1 MKRKLS
7 TKIISFVLAL
17 VMCITTFASVALA
30 AENGKD
36 KYISD
41 VYIAYGS
48 TEEEAK
54 KWLTDNGWEPV
65 GSDLNAGNTSKAF
78 GYTNVASVM
87 GIKRTNDPNKAVT
100 DMAVM
105 NMMGGYSFD
114 DYKTILEEKK
124 TDIDEFIRTFIPVLE
139 EYRANFNGEGSEGGK
154 KRAQYAHDLLNKL
167 YDGGNGDKYAVHD
180 TGLPLG
186 DLFLSKTKAEYTD
199 EEYAALSADQ
209 KKKTADL
216 QQIIL
221 ESTGAAVMF
230 VEQALALSTDNAKS
244 SWLDRAKNLTG
255 SALIKNIGTVI
266 PSLKGKKLTASQA
279 MQQLNAHF
287 EDYAK
292 ILQENYNGLREDI
305 IWFEQYS
312 DDNGLWKLT
321 DETEEEYNTKTE
333 AYFDH
338 LNEINEN
345 RYNEE
350 FARYTQV
357 AGYYTVIKDVDYAGA
372 WGDKLYDFFRD
383 QNETGC
389 GAKVNNFLPLAAS
402 LSSGQRAAM
411 QFLSISTLIK
421 LGAKSDDVMSAEFPS
436 VSSVFKN
443 EETGEELES
452 ISVYSGMN
460 RAIFR
465 EGVALT
471 SEALV
476 KKNSGADPYE
486 QLWGEGGVVDI
497 VFYSTLAASVAT
509 IVTGMVMHV
518 RALRAYNAAMKA
530 YDAAV
535 DANAAINSLI
545 APVQANVNYYT
556 KQIIEFNKEI
566 RYHKMWMNKYGLP
579 DTSWHNT
586 KITEYTKKLN
596 WAEADKAEAEKY
608 IAQLQDKKTDVV
620 QPERMSSLGRWVMG
634 VGGVLLLAS
643 AALKFAQMMKFYD
656 RTFLRI
662 PTYIV
667 HEDDIVKYVVDA
679 EGNAVKTIDIDQYVY
694 YEVVKCNRQAIGLHK
709 KAQDGVDAYASWGCG
724 DAADLKGD
732 VGKQWLA
739 LYVNKSREKG
749 DPIFADSIVV
759 QYGSGAMPADCTGCL
774 HGFTYTNAMDI
785 GSDAYSYRNDKNGIY
800 LFWKTDAD
808 AVIQTAST
816 FNTGYLALAAFG
828 GAIVGVLGT
837 TLVLL
842 PKRKKKETAPE
853 AV

>member
-1 MKRKLS
+1 ML
-7 TKIISFVLAL
+7 VLA
-17 VMCITTFASVALA
+17 MCISTPASVVQA
-30 AENGKD
+30 AEDNKG
-36 KYISD
+36 KYISE

-48 TEEEAK
+48 SEEEAK

-65 GSDLNAGNTSKAF
+65 GSDLNKGNTSKAS
-78 GYTNVASVM
+78 GYNDVASVM

-124 TDIDEFIRTFIPVLE
+124 TDINEFIRTFIPVLE
-139 EYRANFNGEGSEGGK
+139 EYRANFNGEGSEGGQ

-167 YDGGNGDKYAVHD
+167 YDGGHGDEYAVND

-186 DLFLSKTKAEYTD
+186 DLFLNKTKAEYTD
-199 EEYAALSADQ
+199 EEYAALSEDE

-221 ESTGAAVMF
+221 ESTGAAVML
-230 VEQALALSTDNAKS
+230 VEQALALATDKAKS

-255 SALIKNIGTVI
+255 TALIKNIGTVI

-383 QNETGC
+383 EAQTGC
-389 GAKVNNFLPLAAS
+389 GSKVNNFLPLAAS

-411 QFLSISTLIK
+411 QFLSLPTLIK
-421 LGAKSDDVMSAEFPS
+421 LGAKSDDVMAAEFPS
-436 VSSVFKN
+436 VSSVFKDS
-443 EETGEELES
+443 ETGKELES

-509 IVTGMVMHV
+509 IVTGAVMHI

-530 YDAAV
+530 YEGAL

-545 APVQANVNYYT
+545 APVQSNLNYYI
-556 KQIIEFNKEI
+556 KQIAEFNKEI
-566 RYHKMWMNKYGLP
+566 RYHKMWMNDYGLP

-643 AALKFAQMMKFYD
+643 AALKFYQMSQFYN
-656 RTFLRI
+656 RTFTRI
-662 PTYIV
+662 PLYIV
-667 HEDDIVKYVVDA
+667 HEDDIVKYDVDG
-679 EGNAVKTIDIDQYVY
+679 EGNVVKTIDIDQYVY
-694 YEVVKCNRQAIGLHK
+694 YEVVKCNRQAVGINK
-709 KAQDGVDAYASWGCG
+709 KAQTGVSDYASWGCG
-724 DAADLKGD
+724 DAADLKCD
-732 VGKQWLA
+732 IGKQWLA

-749 DPIFADSIVV
+749 DPILADSIVV
-759 QYGSGAMPADCTGCL
+759 QYGTGTMPKDCTGCL
-774 HGFTYTNAMDI
+774 HAFTYTNAMDI
-785 GSDAYSYRNDKNGIY
+785 GSDAYSYRNDKKGIY
-800 LFWKTDAD
+800 LFWKSDAD
-808 AVIQTAST
+808 AFMKTAST
-816 FNTGYLALAAFG
+816 FNKGYLALAAFG
-828 GAIVGVLGT
+828 GLAVGIVGT
-837 TLVLL
+837 TVALY
-842 PKRKKKETAPE
+842 PKRKKNKANATA
-853 AV
+853 